1 MTLEDL
7 IGIPWRAGGRD
18 TDGCDCVGLALLVQ
32 QELWGR
38 KFPFPHQYDP
48 ESDVVLEER
57 LFRWLHKIARPVINP
72 APGRLVVMQMT
83 VGGHRFL
90 HLGTLLDGAPLRM
103 LHTYPGH
110 RSQAVRFHGRY
121 LARVRGYFDGEE
133 GERCRTQR

>member
-48 ESDVVLEER
+48 EADVVLEER

-133 GERCRTQR
+133 GERCREP